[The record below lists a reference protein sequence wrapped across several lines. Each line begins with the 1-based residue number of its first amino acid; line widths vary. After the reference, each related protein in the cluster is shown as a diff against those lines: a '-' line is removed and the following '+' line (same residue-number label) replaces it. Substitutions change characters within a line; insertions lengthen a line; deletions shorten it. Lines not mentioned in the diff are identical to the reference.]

1 MTDQSARHSYELIGR
16 ATVAW
21 NDVELL
27 WMTLF
32 LTFLDAPRAQADAT
46 YHSLRAFAAQRDM
59 TVSLGRSR
67 LNGIPALDALDRRL
81 GQLSAATGKAAGDR
95 NAIAHAKFLKG
106 SDDGSL
112 GVWQVGDNRLIGVDL
127 NAAIVAMIED
137 FTALAEDLETFLFQV
152 CTALEKEPPSF
163 ETP

>member
-1 MTDQSARHSYELIGR
+1 MNDQSARHSYELIGR

-46 YHSLRAFAAQRDM
+46 YHSLRVFAAQRDM
-59 TVSLGRSR
+59 T
-67 LNGIPALDALDRRL
+67 NRL
-81 GQLSAATGKAAGDR
+81 GCLRIGDDPVLDKRLRGLYDETGRAAGDR
-95 NAIAHAKFLKG
+95 NAIAHAKFIKG
-106 SDDGSL
+106 SDEGPL
-112 GVWQVGDNRLIGVDL
+112 YVWQIGENRLIGADL
-127 NAAIVAMIED
+127 NATITAMID
-137 FTALAEDLETFLFQV
+137 RFSALAEDLQTFLFQV
-152 CTALEKEPPSF
+152 CAALGKEPPSF